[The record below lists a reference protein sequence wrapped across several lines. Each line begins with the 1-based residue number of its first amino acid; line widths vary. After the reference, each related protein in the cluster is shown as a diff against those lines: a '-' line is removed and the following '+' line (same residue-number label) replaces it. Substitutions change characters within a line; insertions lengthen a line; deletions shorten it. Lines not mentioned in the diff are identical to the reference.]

1 MSKEEKSDK
10 AVILSEAMKDLGLDD
25 EVIAQIEE
33 LRASQAAMAKGEKV
47 SKVEKKYKNVTIER
61 VDQGTITLPL
71 GMSFA
76 AAREWLTKM
85 EKDEE
90 QAVAVHYEFEAFALD
105 GARAFWKAMLEIY
118 GFVDTKPSWWST
130 TTMIQV
136 EVAPGVFEPVPWG
149 QMQPPGI
156 DGVLETQMDFNG
168 EVPKFIIHGEVRKK
182 HEKAIAAIAAKTR
195 QNLRERSIYRG
206 QAISVNL
213 AFMLGQERFNTDRH
227 APKFLD
233 LKGLKRSDLIVD
245 EATESQLGIEIWDR
259 IEHTEMLKKNRIKI
273 KHGVVLAGA
282 FGTGKTLSAYITALI
297 CVENDWTFILLPS
310 ADQLPVG
317 LKFARLFPRAVVF
330 AEDID
335 RAVAGQTRTAAID
348 NILNAMDGVSSKNQE
363 VVVVLTTNDVESVNQ
378 GFLRAGRTDHV
389 IEFFP
394 PDGPTSQRF
403 ISKVLGENLK
413 TGETL
418 EELGD
423 TFAGVIPAFLSE
435 AAGKASSF
443 AFHRT
448 LKDTGV
454 GKIKGEV
461 THVDLLNVASVM
473 RKHIEM
479 VTGKKTDP
487 EYTLSDLMKAA
498 KVKVGDL
505 RIGAED
511 EEE

>member
-1 MSKEEKSDK
+1 MSPDESKDAK
-10 AVILSEAMKDLGLDD
+10 ALALRSAMEDLGLDA
-25 EVIAQIEE
+25 EVMGQIEE
-33 LRASQAAMAKGEKV
+33 LRNTQAAMAKGEKV
-47 SKVEKKYKNVTIER
+47 SKVEKKYKSVTIER

-71 GMSFA
+71 GMSYS
-76 AAREWLTKM
+76 AARDWLTKM

-156 DGVLETQMDFNG
+156 DGVLETNMDFNG

-182 HEKAIAAIAAKTR
+182 HEKAVAAIAALTR
-195 QNLRERSIYRG
+195 KNLKEKSIYKG

-233 LKGLKRSDLIVD
+233 LRGIKVDDLILD
-245 EATESQLGIEIWDR
+245 GPTESQLGIEIWDR
-259 IEHTEMLKKNRIKI
+259 IEHTDMLKKNGIKI

-282 FGTGKTLSAYITALI
+282 FGTGKTLSAYVTALK
-297 CVENDWTFILLPS
+297 CVENGWTFIYLSS

-317 LKFARLFPRAVVF
+317 LKFAKLFGRVVLF
-330 AEDID
+330 GEDID

-363 VVVVLTTNDVESVNQ
+363 VIVVLTTNDVESVNQ

-403 ISKVLGENLK
+403 IAKVLGKNLK
-413 TGETL
+413 AGEDL
-418 EELGD
+418 HELAD

-435 AAGKASSF
+435 AAGKAGSF

-448 LKDTGV
+448 LRETGT
-454 GKIKGEV
+454 GKIEGQVVAK
-461 THVDLLNVASVM
+461 DLMDVAAVM
-473 RKHIEM
+473 KKHIEM
-479 VTGKKTDP
+479 VTGKKADP
-487 EYTLSDLMKAA
+487 EYSLSDLMRAA

-505 RIGAED
+505 TLNAD
-511 EEE
+511 EE